1 MLPAGLIFDIK
12 RFSVNDGPG
21 IRTTIFFKGC
31 PLSCRWCHNPESKSG
46 DPQEIEV
53 IRRLHGREYCMKEIA
68 GRTVSVEEVLQ
79 EIEKE
84 SVFHETSGGGV
95 TFSGGEPLMQPEFLL
110 RLLDECRKRGIH
122 TCLDTCGYCEGVL
135 FKEFITKTDLFLF
148 DVKVLDGEKHI
159 RYTGVDNSLIL
170 SNLFQLDAAG
180 NNYIIRM
187 PVIPGINDD
196 HANIVAMKEL
206 LHRLKNPAKEMHLL
220 PYHPLAKNKLR
231 RLGME
236 DKMNPVPE
244 IDESKLHNLAL
255 ELEQTGYR
263 VVIGG

>member
-31 PLSCRWCHNPESKSG
+31 PLSCSWCHNPESKSAY
-46 DPQEIEV
+46 PQEIEV
-53 IRRLHGREYCMKEIA
+53 IRTLHGREYCTREMA
-68 GRTVSVEEVLQ
+68 GRTISVEELLQ

-110 RLLDECRKRGIH
+110 RLLDECHKRSVH
-122 TCLDTCGYCEGVL
+122 TCLDTCGYCEPAL
-135 FKEFITKTDLFLF
+135 FKEFMAKTDLFLF
-148 DVKVLDGEKHI
+148 DVKVLDREKHI

-170 SNLFQLDAAG
+170 SNLCQLDDAG
-180 NNYIIRM
+180 INYIIRM

-196 HANIVAMKEL
+196 NENILAMKEL
-206 LHRLKNPAKEMHLL
+206 MHCLKNPAKELHLL
-220 PYHPLAKNKLR
+220 PYHPMAKNKLR

-236 DKMNPVPE
+236 DNLDAVPE
-244 IDESKLHNLAL
+244 IDELKLHSLARDF
-255 ELEQTGYR
+255 EQAGYR